1 VQVVDDRE
9 HDVGWRAHVRAP
21 LDAET
26 RWTCRDESDGR
37 DDQNDDGNSDP
48 NGHVNLLT
56 AKNAFEY
63 GQRVT

>member
-1 VQVVDDRE
+1 
-9 HDVGWRAHVRAP
+9 VRAP